1 MDLINEI
8 CKEQNFD
15 ELLLELLN
23 QGRKNKISSILESIN
38 NNSKIQGKIKEQLYK
53 EIFEYVNEIN
63 ECYKSNIKNIF
74 SMGVKATIERI
85 QHEIMTNIY
94 AEFKKKYYNSEI
106 IYLKKY
112 FTTQDLKTL
121 KKLGINIKDKNY
133 TQYEF
138 DLIKQELWFYMEPE
152 DEEPEIIEEL
162 KQIRKYVGSKGVSQL
177 EFDILMKKIDSID
190 FRQNIDYR
198 KK

>member
-15 ELLLELLN
+15 ELLLKLLN
-23 QGRKNKISSILESIN
+23 QSRENKISSILESIN
-38 NNSKIQGKIKEQLYK
+38 NNSKIQSKIKKQLYR

-63 ECYKSNIKNIF
+63 ECYKSNIKDIF
-74 SMGVKATIERI
+74 SMGAKATIERI
-85 QHEIMTNIY
+85 QNEIMSNIY
-94 AEFKKKYYNSEI
+94 AEFKKKYYNLEI
-106 IYLKKY
+106 LNLKEY
-112 FTTQDLKTL
+112 FTTEDLKTL
-121 KKLGINIKDKNY
+121 NKLGINIKNKDY

-162 KQIRKYVGSKGVSQL
+162 KQMRKYIGSKGVSQS
-177 EFDILMKKIDSID
+177 EFDKLMKKIDAID
-190 FRQNIDYR
+190 FSPNIEHR
-198 KK
+198 KM